1 VHKPATRALDYAAL
15 ALFRY
20 QIRRYLNFGQ
30 QAARRRGIEPQ
41 QYQALLA
48 IKGCRVELSATV
60 GLLAEQMQIEHHTAA
75 ELSSRLETN
84 GWICRSRRPQDRR
97 EVLLRLTRRGERLL
111 ESLSLLHRRELQSAG
126 PRLIEALQSAIARNK
141 RVMAIRRSRR
151 R

>member
-20 QIRRYLNFGQ
+20 QIRLYLNFGQ